1 MKKLFQISLL
11 FIISLTHILSSEL
24 SNYFDNLTTDFLE
37 HIDKTAHNINT
48 KTIQYS
54 LNIKSPNKNGRKNHK
69 KSKICRFS
77 SFRKQ

>member
-11 FIISLTHILSSEL
+11 FIISLSHILSSEL

-37 HIDKTAHNINT
+37 QIDKTAHNINT

-54 LNIKSPNKNGRKNHK
+54 LTYEKSILKVQIKTEEKITKKVK
-69 KSKICRFS
+69 KSQK
-77 SFRKQ
+77 K